1 MFNNLNNFVKS
12 EGFLKYFKNTSLLLT
27 DKVLRIFIGLFVG
40 VWVAKYLG
48 PNQFGVFAY
57 VNSVVGLFSAI
68 AAMGLNELIVQKIV
82 IGKYDLNEILGTA
95 FYLKIGGFLAT
106 LVCIIITMF
115 IIDSDYYTKSLIIIL
130 TFGFLFQSFNVIEF
144 YFQSQVDSKY
154 ILIINS
160 GALVISTLI
169 KIICILLKADLL
181 LFVVITSLDFLI
193 MSVGYVFFYKRKTK
207 LSISDWKWEC
217 TLAKKLLKESWPL
230 IISSLSFVVYNNIDK
245 IMLKSLLD
253 DYSVGIYSAATR
265 LVIPWQFI
273 PGLIISSF
281 MPALVR
287 GYEDSLQLFNYRI
300 KYLGSFLIWISFIL
314 VFLYTFFS
322 EELIFLTFGSDYR
335 ESANITVYLIWTNV
349 FVFFNSLWN
358 RWMMIENN
366 TKITF
371 YFSLITSVLNVILNY
386 FMITT
391 YGVKG
396 ACFALLISLTITSFV
411 FYVIIDSRVI
421 KLFFKSLLFIK
432 NR

>member
-1 MFNNLNNFVKS
+1 M
-12 EGFLKYFKNTSLLLT
+12 
-27 DKVLRIFIGLFVG
+27 
-40 VWVAKYLG
+40 
-48 PNQFGVFAY
+48 
-57 VNSVVGLFSAI
+57 
-68 AAMGLNELIVQKIV
+68 
-82 IGKYDLNEILGTA
+82 
-95 FYLKIGGFLAT
+95 
-106 LVCIIITMF
+106 
-115 IIDSDYYTKSLIIIL
+115 
-130 TFGFLFQSFNVIEF
+130 
-144 YFQSQVDSKY
+144 
-154 ILIINS
+154 
-160 GALVISTLI
+160 
-169 KIICILLKADLL
+169 
-181 LFVVITSLDFLI
+181 
-193 MSVGYVFFYKRKTK
+193 
-207 LSISDWKWEC
+207 
-217 TLAKKLLKESWPL
+217 
-230 IISSLSFVVYNNIDK
+230 
-245 IMLKSLLD
+245 
-253 DYSVGIYSAATR
+253 
-265 LVIPWQFI
+265 
-273 PGLIISSF
+273 
-281 MPALVR
+281 
-287 GYEDSLQLFNYRI
+287 QLFNYRI